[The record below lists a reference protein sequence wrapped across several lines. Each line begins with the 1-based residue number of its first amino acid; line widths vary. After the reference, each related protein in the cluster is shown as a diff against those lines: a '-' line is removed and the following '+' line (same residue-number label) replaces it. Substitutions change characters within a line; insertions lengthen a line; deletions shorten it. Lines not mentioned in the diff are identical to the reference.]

1 MPHFKCSY
9 LFSGS
14 RKAINSELW
23 HACAGPLV
31 CLPQVGSLAYY
42 FPQGHSEQVR
52 FIISFVSADE
62 CWTKLKCKVNPWG
75 LMLCQ
80 HIIKRSNRV
89 VVLVVLFVLFR
100 FCGSVLCIFCSVE
113 VDLFLFIQ
121 LCLRK
126 LISMLLMKMQVAVS
140 TKRMATSQIPNYPNL
155 PSQLLC
161 QVQNVTLHVCS
172 LWSIHTCSRSEWS

>member
-1 MPHFKCSY
+1 MPAPAH
-9 LFSGS
+9 LFACLKWGVLLITSLRDTVNRLDS
-14 RKAINSELW
+14 SSVLSQQMSVELNW
-23 HACAGPLV
+23 SVKSIPEG
-31 CLPQVGSLAYY
+31 
-42 FPQGHSEQVR
+42 
-52 FIISFVSADE
+52 
-62 CWTKLKCKVNPWG
+62 
-75 LMLCQ
+75 LCQ

-126 LISMLLMKMQVAVS
+126 LISVLLMKMQVAVS